1 MFEVA
6 VSPVVRLADAVP
18 PAGRSEWLL
27 ARATARPPG
36 PDAMRLLA
44 AVDPDA
50 LDDVDRVAF
59 LVAWERCA
67 RWVEA
72 QRASAVVAVAGRA
85 PADRDDFAREHVR
98 VALLD
103 CGGSPRADVDLARAL
118 CGRLAE
124 ARAALRRGE
133 ISRTHARILFE
144 ETRELDDPAT
154 AAVTTRVLGRGPRR
168 TPAEFR
174 AAVRRAV
181 IRSDPVR
188 AELAAARASAQ
199 RLDAHAAR
207 PDTPGPGA
215 DQAGADGRTLDQRR
229 FDALVT
235 LCRAA
240 LGERPPGRPV
250 PPTAYPFADL
260 ATWTG
265 LADDPVHLDGY
276 GPVPPGVAR
285 AHLTDARWRALVTDT
300 VTGAAL
306 AVADRSYQASA
317 RTTRLLHAR
326 DRRCA
331 FPGCAAAITFCD
343 ADHNQPHAHGGPT
356 DPDNCGPFCR
366 RHHRLKTFTTW
377 TWRRG
382 PDGAIEW
389 TDPHGIT
396 WSRDPIRHH
405 MPDPDPPPPEP
416 PPEPPS
422 HHCSSDPPF

>member
-1 MFEVA
+1 MCAYCPIKTSNRLPQKARTRSALRPEPPT
-6 VSPVVRLADAVP
+6 SPVRVRGAHRRLGANRLDRAADEVVTRACVRYYNRTYVRGGGVAGGAAGRRGAARRALRGAARP
-18 PAGRSEWLL
+18 GDRAPAGAGRDAA
-27 ARATARPPG
+27 ARRGRPGRARRRGPRRGPG
-36 PDAMRLLA
+36 RLGAVRPLGGGA
-44 AVDPDA
+44 AGGRGGRGGRAGAGGPRR
-50 LDDVDRVAF
+50 LRP
-59 LVAWERCA
+59 RA
-67 RWVEA
+67 R
-72 QRASAVVAVAGRA
+72 AGRA
-85 PADRDDFAREHVR
+85 ARLR
-98 VALLD
+98 RLAAPTWTWPGR
-103 CGGSPRADVDLARAL
+103 CAGGSRRPARR
-118 CGRLAE
+118 CAE
-124 ARAALRRGE
+124 GE
-133 ISRTHARILFE
+133 ISHTHARILFE

-168 TPAEFR
+168 TPAEFG

-199 RLDAHAAR
+199 RMVAKRALPDAQAALFVTGPATAVQTIWTAPDAHAAR

-250 PPTAYPFADL
+250 PPTVYLFADL

-306 AVADRSYQASA
+306 AV
-317 RTTRLLHAR
+317 
-326 DRRCA
+326 
-331 FPGCAAAITFCD
+331 
-343 ADHNQPHAHGGPT
+343 
-356 DPDNCGPFCR
+356 
-366 RHHRLKTFTTW
+366 
-377 TWRRG
+377 
-382 PDGAIEW
+382 
-389 TDPHGIT
+389 
-396 WSRDPIRHH
+396 
-405 MPDPDPPPPEP
+405 
-416 PPEPPS
+416 
-422 HHCSSDPPF
+422 

>member
-27 ARATARPPG
+27 ARATARPP
-36 PDAMRLLA
+36 
-44 AVDPDA
+44 
-50 LDDVDRVAF
+50 
-59 LVAWERCA
+59 
-67 RWVEA
+67 
-72 QRASAVVAVAGRA
+72 A

-133 ISRTHARILFE
+133 ISRTHAKILFE

-181 IRSDPVR
+181 IRADPVR

-199 RLDAHAAR
+199 RMVAKRALPDAQAALFVTGPATAVQTIWTALDAHAAR
-207 PDTPGPGA
+207 PDTPGGGA
-215 DQAGADGRTLDQRR
+215 DPAGADGRTLDQRR

-240 LGERPPGRPV
+240 LGERPPGRCPPPCTCSPTWRPGSGSPTTRSTSTATAPSPPAAPAPTSPTLAGGSSSPTPSPAPRSPSPTAATGPPPAPPGCCTPATAAAPSPAAPPRSPSATPTTTSRTPTAG
-250 PPTAYPFADL
+250 PPT
-260 ATWTG
+260 
-265 LADDPVHLDGY
+265 
-276 GPVPPGVAR
+276 
-285 AHLTDARWRALVTDT
+285 
-300 VTGAAL
+300 
-306 AVADRSYQASA
+306 
-317 RTTRLLHAR
+317 RTTA
-326 DRRCA
+326 
-331 FPGCAAAITFCD
+331 GCSAED
-343 ADHNQPHAHGGPT
+343 
-356 DPDNCGPFCR
+356 
-366 RHHRLKTFTTW
+366 TT
-377 TWRRG
+377 G
-382 PDGAIEW
+382 
-389 TDPHGIT
+389 
-396 WSRDPIRHH
+396 
-405 MPDPDPPPPEP
+405 
-416 PPEPPS
+416 
-422 HHCSSDPPF
+422 

>member
-50 LDDVDRVAF
+50 
-59 LVAWERCA
+59 
-67 RWVEA
+67 
-72 QRASAVVAVAGRA
+72 
-85 PADRDDFAREHVR
+85 
-98 VALLD
+98 
-103 CGGSPRADVDLARAL
+103 
-118 CGRLAE
+118 
-124 ARAALRRGE
+124 
-133 ISRTHARILFE
+133 LFE

-199 RLDAHAAR
+199 RMVAKRALPDARAALFVTGPATAVQTIWTALDAHATR

-250 PPTAYPFADL
+250 PPTVYLFADL

-377 TWRRG
+377 TWR
-382 PDGAIEW
+382 
-389 TDPHGIT
+389 
-396 WSRDPIRHH
+396 
-405 MPDPDPPPPEP
+405 
-416 PPEPPS
+416 
-422 HHCSSDPPF
+422 